1 MCEKKWHV
9 AMSGVLPHLY
19 LDHILYRNITA
30 AFLFFVVVLSTSG
43 QTSVL
48 TQHNDNARSGQNTS
62 ETILN
67 TSDVNLNQFGK
78 LFAMPSDG
86 QVYAQPLYVPGVTI
100 NGAVHNVV
108 IIATENDS
116 VYAYDAD
123 SSGAPLWKASMVD
136 AAHGAGGSG
145 PETALN
151 SATTTGCTDT
161 QPQVGITSTPVIDPT
176 SKTIYVEAKSTNGT
190 NYFHRLHALD
200 LLTGNEKTPGP
211 VLIAATVSGTGDG
224 SSNGQIVFNSNTNA
238 LYQLNRPGLLLLNGT
253 IYIAYASHCDNT
265 SHGWLFAY
273 DEGTFTQKS
282 VYVTTPNGGLGGFWM
297 SGAGVAADASG
308 NIFIPSG
315 NGDFDMTS
323 VPIETGDTILKLGT
337 ANQIL
342 TLLDYFTPQDQQS
355 LDNGDQDLGSG
366 GVLLLPD
373 QPGSFPHILVEAGKE
388 GRIYVVNRDQ
398 MTTNN
403 SHYCSGCTNDPE
415 IIEESSSGAVGGM
428 FNVPAYW
435 NNALYLWAV
444 GDVLKSIPI
453 TNGLPDFT
461 HITGSTPQIGFP
473 GAGLSVSSNGTTPGS
488 AIVWAINGTQY
499 GSPGPGPGPAVLY
512 AYDATNIPT
521 MLYSSG
527 QNATRDAAGNAV
539 KFAVPTVA
547 NGKVYVGTSTEVDV
561 YGLLPGVSGQTCPCT
576 IWPSTATPGTA
587 DANQSQSI
595 ELGVKFTSSSSGS
608 ITGIRFYK
616 GINNTGTHVG
626 NLWSSTGTLL
636 ASATFTGESASGWQ
650 QVNFSSPV
658 AITANT
664 VYVASYFSPTG
675 DFAVDRNYFNV
686 ATTSP
691 PLQALQNGASGP
703 NAVYNYGSSSAFPTT
718 SFSASNYWVDVV
730 FNGSTGTAPL
740 TITTTSLAGGTQSV
754 AYSQT
759 LAATG
764 GTQPYSWTLVSG
776 SSLPAG
782 LTLSSGGVISG
793 TPTVQ
798 GTTSFTVQ
806 VTDASSPVQTT
817 SAALS
822 IAITGTA
829 PLTITTTSL
838 AGGTQSVAYSQT
850 LAATGG
856 TQPYSW
862 TLVSGSSLPAGLTL
876 SSGGVISGTPTVQG
890 TTSFTVQVTDAS
902 KPALTANATLSI
914 TIAGS
919 APPPTCPCTIW
930 PSTATPGTSDT
941 NQSKPVELGV
951 KFTSSSSGFITGVRF
966 YKGVNNTG
974 THVGNLWS
982 STGTLLASATFTG
995 ESASGW
1001 QQVNFS
1007 SPVAI
1012 TANTVYVASYFS
1024 PTGDFAVDRNYFN
1037 VATTNPP
1044 LQALQNGASGPNAVY
1059 NYGSSSAFPTTSF
1072 SASNY
1077 WVDVVFNGSG
1087 GSGGSGALT
1096 IWPSTATPGTSDTNQ
1111 TNPVELG
1118 VKFTSSSSGFI
1129 TGLRFYKGVNNT
1141 GTHVGNLWS
1150 STGTLLA
1157 NATFTGESAAG
1168 WQQVNFSPPVAITA
1182 NTVYVASYFSPTGD
1196 FAVDRNYFNVA
1207 ATNPPLQ
1214 ALQNGASG
1222 PNGVYNYGGSSAFPT
1237 TSFSASNY
1245 WVDVVFNS
1253 SGGSGALTIWPS
1265 TATPGTPDTN
1275 QTNPVELGVKFTSSS
1290 SGFITGIRF
1299 YKGVKNTGT
1308 HVGNLWSSTG
1318 TLLASAA
1325 FTGESASGW
1334 QQVNFSPPVA
1344 ITANTVYVASYFSPT
1359 GDFAVDRNYFNVATT
1374 NPPLQALQ
1382 NGASGPNGVY
1392 NYGSSSA
1399 FPTTSFSASNYW
1411 VDVVFSQ

>member
-1 MCEKKWHV
+1 MHEKKWRFAASRMLSHSYV
-9 AMSGVLPHLY
+9 DF
-19 LDHILYRNITA
+19 DHILYRNIMA
-30 AFLFFVVVLSTSG
+30 AFLFFVVVLSASA
-43 QTSVL
+43 QSPVL
-48 TQHNDNARSGQNTS
+48 TQHNDNARTGQNTS
-62 ETILN
+62 ETNLN
-67 TSDVNLNQFGK
+67 TSNVNVIQFGK

-86 QVYAQPLYVPGVTI
+86 QVYAQPLYIAGVTI
-100 NGAVHNVV
+100 NGGVHNLVV
-108 IIATENDS
+108 LATENDS

-136 AAHGAGGSG
+136 SAHGGAG
-145 PETALN
+145 ETALN

-176 SKTIYVEAKSTNGT
+176 SKTIYVESKSTDGF

-211 VLIAATVSGTGDG
+211 VVIAATVSGTGDG
-224 SSNGQIVFNSNTNA
+224 SLNGQIVFNSNNNA
-238 LYQLNRPGLLLLNGT
+238 LFQLNRSGLLLMNGT
-253 IYIAYASHCDNT
+253 IYIAFASHCDNT

-273 DEGTFTQKS
+273 DSATFTRKS

-308 NIFIPSG
+308 NIFIASG
-315 NGDFDMTS
+315 NGTFDTTN
-323 VPIETGDTILKLGT
+323 VPATETGDTILKLGT
-337 ANQIL
+337 TNQIL
-342 TLLDYFTPQDQQS
+342 TLRDYFTPSDQNN
-355 LDNGDQDLGSG
+355 LDIGDLDLGSG

-415 IIEESSSGAVGGM
+415 IIEESGSAAVGGSGQQNGM

-435 NNALYLWAV
+435 NNTLYFWAS

-461 HITGSTPQIGFP
+461 HVTGSTPQLGFP
-473 GAGLSVSSNGTTPGS
+473 GAGLSISSNGTIAGTG
-488 AIVWAINGTQY
+488 IVWAINGTQY

-512 AYDATNIPT
+512 AYDASNVAS
-521 MLYSSG
+521 MLYNSA
-527 QNATRDAAGNAV
+527 QNTSNRDKAGNAV

-587 DANQSQSI
+587 DTNQSQAL
-595 ELGVKFTSSSSGS
+595 ELGVKFTSSSSGH

-616 GINNTGTHVG
+616 GVNNTGTHVG

-636 ASATFTGESASGWQ
+636 ASATFTGESGSGWQ

-675 DFAVDRNYFNV
+675 DFSVDRNYFNAAV
-686 ATTSP
+686 NNP

-703 NAVYNYGSSSAFPTT
+703 NAVYNYGSSSAFPT
-718 SFSASNYWVDVV
+718 SSYQASNYWVDVV
-730 FNGSTGTAPL
+730 FNGSTGGPAPL
-740 TITTTSLAGGTQSV
+740 AITTTSLPGGTQSV

-782 LTLSSGGVISG
+782 LALSTGGVILG
-793 TPTVQ
+793 TPTSS

-806 VTDASSPVQTT
+806 VKDSSSPVQT
-817 SAALS
+817 A
-822 IAITGTA
+822 
-829 PLTITTTSL
+829 
-838 AGGTQSVAYSQT
+838 Q
-850 LAATGG
+850 
-856 TQPYSW
+856 
-862 TLVSGSSLPAGLTL
+862 
-876 SSGGVISGTPTVQG
+876 
-890 TTSFTVQVTDAS
+890 
-902 KPALTANATLSI
+902 ATLNI
-914 TIAGS
+914 TIAAS

-930 PSTATPGTSDT
+930 PSTATPGTADT
-941 NQSKPVELGV
+941 NQSKPLELGV
-951 KFTSSSSGFITGVRF
+951 KFTSSSSGSITGIRF

-995 ESASGW
+995 ESGSGW

-1024 PTGDFAVDRNYFN
+1024 PTGDFSVDRNYFN
-1037 VATTNPP
+1037 AAVNNPP

-1059 NYGSSSAFPTTSF
+1059 NYGSSSAFPTS
-1072 SASNY
+1072 SYQASNY
-1077 WVDVVFNGSG
+1077 WVDVVFNGSTG
-1087 GSGGSGALT
+1087 TAPLT
-1096 IWPSTATPGTSDTNQ
+1096 IWPSTATPGTADANQ
-1111 TNPVELG
+1111 SQPLELG
-1118 VKFTSSSSGFI
+1118 VKFTSSSSGHI
-1129 TGLRFYKGVNNT
+1129 TGIRFYKGVNNT

-1157 NATFTGESAAG
+1157 SATFTGESGSG
-1168 WQQVNFSPPVAITA
+1168 WQQVNFSSPVAITA

-1196 FAVDRNYFNVA
+1196 FSVDRNYFNA
-1207 ATNPPLQ
+1207 AVNNPPLQ

-1222 PNGVYNYGGSSAFPT
+1222 PNA
-1237 TSFSASNY
+1237 
-1245 WVDVVFNS
+1245 
-1253 SGGSGALTIWPS
+1253 
-1265 TATPGTPDTN
+1265 
-1275 QTNPVELGVKFTSSS
+1275 
-1290 SGFITGIRF
+1290 
-1299 YKGVKNTGT
+1299 
-1308 HVGNLWSSTG
+1308 
-1318 TLLASAA
+1318 
-1325 FTGESASGW
+1325 
-1334 QQVNFSPPVA
+1334 
-1344 ITANTVYVASYFSPT
+1344 
-1359 GDFAVDRNYFNVATT
+1359 
-1374 NPPLQALQ
+1374 
-1382 NGASGPNGVY
+1382 VY

-1399 FPTTSFSASNYW
+1399 FPTSSYQASNYW
-1411 VDVVFSQ
+1411 VDVVFSH